1 MRADR
6 MRHAGANPRPP
17 EGAPPAASRPDRP
30 KVVLD
35 TNVIVAAGFEP
46 AGHAARLLERVRRGE
61 LRAVWN
67 DATRH
72 GTERIVRTIPPLAA
86 AAAALDELYRPED
99 RCDAPADPA
108 AFRFVPD
115 PEDRKYLALATA
127 AGATLVT
134 LDEHLLGAR
143 DRASVPVLR
152 PDEYLRT
159 LDRAE

>member
-1 MRADR
+1 
-6 MRHAGANPRPP
+6 
-17 EGAPPAASRPDRP
+17 
-30 KVVLD
+30 VLD

-67 DATRH
+67 EATRH
-72 GTERIVRTIPPLAA
+72 GTERIVRAIPPLASTP
-86 AAAALDELYRPED
+86 LDELYRPED
-99 RCDAPADPA
+99 RCDAPTDPT

-115 PEDRKYLALATA
+115 PEDRKYLALAAA

-134 LDEHLLGAR
+134 LDEHLLGTR
-143 DRASVPVLR
+143 DRAAVPVLR

-159 LDRAE
+159 LERRG